1 MDGVDDQAEIVFWPA
16 EPIGDDFAH
25 FERDPAAAPFAALL
39 VRQGHPRHP
48 HRIEDGRLA
57 FRHAHHL
64 WRAANNSGLS
74 LTEPARNLLFFYLVD
89 VNPNGGIGAAFA
101 DGWRRHL
108 VVVVMVMRAVRRLI
122 LDVEPQVGLVH
133 FAAARHFVGEFKV
146 HRLHA
151 LGGRRFRPFQG
162 LPDVRHWGK
171 KERNDEDDWNDVT
184 RRTKPPPPPKPKL
197 IDDVYFYT
205 RRPP

>member
-1 MDGVDDQAEIVFWPA
+1 MPKIFKKIFSYQRSVGFQRVVDDVGDRRGLGVGVAVDGVDDQAEIVFWPA

-74 LTEPARNLLFFYLVD
+74 LTEPARNLLFFLPCRCESKRW
-89 VNPNGGIGAAFA
+89 N
-101 DGWRRHL
+101 WRRL
-108 VVVVMVMRAVRRLI
+108 CRRMTAPLGGGG
-122 LDVEPQVGLVH
+122 DGDAGR
-133 FAAARHFVGEFKV
+133 AAADSGCR
-146 HRLHA
+146 A
-151 LGGRRFRPFQG
+151 TGGPCPLCCCASLCRR
-162 LPDVRHWGK
+162 
-171 KERNDEDDWNDVT
+171 
-184 RRTKPPPPPKPKL
+184 
-197 IDDVYFYT
+197 I
-205 RRPP
+205 